1 MSHVKAH
8 GPDVRRNG
16 AHDRST
22 GQWAVTKARAL
33 KLFVTMVALVLAA
46 LVVLL
51 VMAHRPAI
59 APIARPD
66 PRGFDPGAIA
76 RGANL
81 ARLGNCVSCHQAAG
95 GRPYAGGY
103 PVKTPFGTI
112 HGSNITPDATTG
124 IGGWSRTAFARAMRE
139 GVGRDGSHL
148 YPAFPYTHYAGV
160 TDGDIDALYAFLM
173 TRPAVHATPPANDLI
188 PPLGFRPLLAG
199 WKLLFFHPRPLGAVR
214 SQSAAWNRGRYIGET
229 LAHCS
234 ACHSPRGLLQQEK
247 RGDAAYDGGWSGG
260 WYAPPINPRSPAVR
274 AWTPERLYAYFRT
287 GLSRHH
293 AAAAGPMGPVTYNLA
308 RAAPADVHALATY
321 YAWWMRD
328 APAAR
333 AEPPLPDR
341 RALAERQHRAGA
353 RLYAGA
359 CATCHEPGAPMVV
372 AGRPVLPLGTPLHED
387 NPRDTIQIILQGLRP
402 PVEAS
407 GPYMPAYADAL
418 TDRQIADIVGYLK
431 ARHGTGPAWTD
442 LEDKV
447 AKARKESR

>member
-1 MSHVKAH
+1 MPTQSAEKVKRLTLLL
-8 GPDVRRNG
+8 G
-16 AHDRST
+16 
-22 GQWAVTKARAL
+22 
-33 KLFVTMVALVLAA
+33 VALAAGVLFM
-46 LVVLL
+46 LL
-51 VMAHRPAI
+51 AYRPAI
-59 APIARPD
+59 AEVSPPDARS
-66 PRGFDPGAIA
+66 FDAALVA

-81 ARLGNCVSCHQAAG
+81 ARVGNCVSCHQSSS

-112 HGSNITPDATTG
+112 YGSNITPDPATG
-124 IGGWSRTAFARAMRE
+124 IGRWSRAAFDRALRR
-139 GVGRDGSHL
+139 GVARDGSHL

-160 TDGDIDALYAFLM
+160 TDADVDALYAFLM
-173 TRPAVHATPPANDLI
+173 TRPAVRAEPPANDLI

-199 WKLLFFHPRPLGAVR
+199 WKLLFFRPEPIRTVAA
-214 SQSAAWNRGRYIGET
+214 QSAEWNRGHYLGET

-247 RGDAAYDGGWSGG
+247 RGDDRYDGGWSGG
-260 WYAPPINPRSPAVR
+260 WYAPPINAHSPAVR
-274 AWTPERLYAYFRT
+274 AWTPERLETYLRT
-287 GLSRHH
+287 GLSVHH

-308 RAAPADVHALATY
+308 RADPADVLALATY
-321 YAWWMRD
+321 YAWWMHR

-341 RALAERQHRAGA
+341 RAAATRAHPLGA

-359 CATCHEPGAPMVV
+359 CAVCHEPGAPMVM

-402 PVEAS
+402 PVSAR

-418 TDRQIADIVGYLK
+418 SDAQVADLVAYLQV
-431 ARHGTGPAWTD
+431 RHGTGPAWKD
-442 LEDKV
+442 LPAKV
-447 AKARKESR
+447 AEARKEGE